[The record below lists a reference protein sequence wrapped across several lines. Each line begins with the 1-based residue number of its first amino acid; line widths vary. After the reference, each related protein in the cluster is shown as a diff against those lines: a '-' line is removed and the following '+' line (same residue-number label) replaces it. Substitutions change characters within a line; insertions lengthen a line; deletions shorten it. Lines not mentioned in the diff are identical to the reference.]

1 MADVSVKMGVSGIS
15 QFKQGMADAQASVK
29 TLDAALKANEKQFKA
44 TGDAENHLAAQ
55 TSLLTAKMQAQQNI
69 AKNAEQALKQ
79 MEANGVKTTSKS
91 YQDMQRKLIEA
102 QSAMLDT
109 EMQMDNL
116 GTAAAEAG
124 GKTDKLTQS
133 LGGINKKMSLDQVIG
148 AINSIT
154 TGLENAEKKA
164 VDLGKE
170 LWNTIMD
177 SARRADDTA
186 TMAQMYGIDLDTFQR
201 MQKLVANG
209 MDTSVEAILSAQD
222 KLKKGIGADSST
234 VLGYLKD
241 LHLAV
246 ELLPNKNRDGGLQL
260 VTEDSVDLFW
270 KAGQAIMAMGDAYDK
285 EAAAQA
291 LFGKSWKELVPLFDT
306 YSSLE
311 EYNAALEEQTVNTE
325 DTIRDLAAL
334 NDAVSALESSWTTLK
349 DEVLGSLA
357 PALTKGAEAISG
369 LLDNLTKY
377 LQTEDGQAMLERLGT
392 AVEGM
397 FSDLSEID
405 PQQVIEGLTG
415 VFDKII
421 GGLEWLDENK
431 GTVVTA
437 LESIVAGWGLLKLTG
452 GALEIVKLIEGI
464 TGLGAAS
471 GAAEAGAATGSAWGG
486 AFASAVL
493 KAAPW
498 LVGLYTLLNPAGT
511 AGANIDQMYAEGMV
525 TEAGWEHWRN
535 NQDAWNARLA
545 AVGNRFGDLGSLVN
559 DAAAMNI
566 IGDLTIDDEQV
577 MQRLQEEL
585 GLVPIEGEMEL
596 PEDQA
601 QQLAEE
607 IGTVEVNGIVHLTG
621 VDGENLGVTGNW
633 WGGDGSAVYKDRRPH
648 HANGLWS
655 VPFDGYTAVLHKGE
669 RIVPAREVAASRN
682 FSSNLYI
689 ENMNM
694 NGGIG
699 AEALAESIAA
709 ANRRTM
715 RGYGS

>member
-1 MADVSVKMGVSGIS
+1 MADVSVKMGVSGIA
-15 QFKQGMADAQASVK
+15 QFKQGMTDAQASVK
-29 TLDAALKANEKQFKA
+29 TLDAALQANEKQFKK

-55 TSLLTAKMQAQQNI
+55 TSLLNAKLQAQQNI
-69 AKNAEQALKQ
+69 VKNAEQALKQ
-79 MEANGVKTTSKS
+79 MEANGVRQSSKA

-154 TGLENAEKKA
+154 TGLENAAKKA
-164 VDLGKE
+164 VDRGKE
-170 LWNTIMD
+170 LWNTIRD

-209 MDTSVEAILSAQD
+209 MDTSVEAILSSQD
-222 KLKKGIGADSST
+222 KLKKGIGAGNQQVMQYMQD
-234 VLGYLKD
+234 LGLMFETGK
-241 LHLAV
+241 
-246 ELLPNKNRDGGLQL
+246 GSMTFI
-260 VTEDSVDLFW
+260 TEDNVEMFW

-291 LFGKSWKELVPLFDT
+291 LFGKGWKELVPLFDT
-306 YSSLE
+306 YGSLE
-311 EYNAALEEQTVNTE
+311 EYNAALAEQTVNTE

-334 NDAVSALESSWTTLK
+334 NDAVGALESSWATLK

-369 LLDNLTKY
+369 LLDNLTQY
-377 LQTEDGQAMLERLGT
+377 LQTEKGQEMLDRLGQ
-392 AVEGM
+392 AVEGL
-397 FSDLSEID
+397 FSDISEID
-405 PQQVIEGLTG
+405 PQQVIEGFTG
-415 VFDKII
+415 VFNTIVD
-421 GGLEWLDENK
+421 GLEWITENK

-437 LESIVAGWGLLKLTG
+437 LEAIVGGWGLLKLTG

-464 TGLGAAS
+464 TGMGAAS

-486 AFASAVL
+486 AFASAVM

-498 LVGLYTLLNPAGT
+498 LIGLYTLLNPAGT

-577 MQRLQEEL
+577 LQRLQDEL
-585 GLVPIEGEMEL
+585 GLVPIEGEMKL

-621 VDGENLGVTGNW
+621 VDGSNLGVTGNW
-633 WGGDGSAVYKDRRPH
+633 WGGDGSAVLHDRSRAPKLPGF
-648 HANGLWS
+648 ANGLWS

-669 RIVPAREVAASRN
+669 RVVPAREVAASRN